1 MPLSEATA
9 HDRVLAAWLRP
20 PHYCRLRLVARLANP
35 AIGNADTSRLYVFVP
50 DLHLIADDRIHAF
63 SYTTNQWAVLY
74 NSLFRLAGVRAE
86 LAREGVSVQVTQ
98 MGDLFDLW
106 RDGHSAERN
115 SVQKIVGSWGNLLKL
130 LYRAPRDPNC
140 LRAQL
145 LVGNHDAQ
153 MAGTAGWAL
162 RRFLPVESPEAF
174 ALALHGDW
182 LDPTERLPDWLARTG
197 LTLAGRLPQ
206 AKDYPLGELRALLA
220 RNSEQANGFQ
230 DWIQHRAAPTLQPM
244 ATSAETVD
252 LPDEFNVLRKSAGQ
266 THPFLEDAVKLVTT
280 YRGQPNA
287 SRGFD
292 NLRLMVI
299 GHTHHPRISID
310 DTRDPPFTL
319 LDTGAWIEKYRDS
332 TGAVHPNS
340 QISVVCGN
348 DVRIYQFDRA

>member
-1 MPLSEATA
+1 MALSATQV
-9 HDRVLAAWLRP
+9 HDRLLAAWLRP
-20 PHYCRLRLVARLANP
+20 PHYCRLRLVARLAD
-35 AIGNADTSRLYVFVP
+35 AVIGNPDASRLYVFVP

-63 SYTTNQWAVLY
+63 SYTTNQWAVLF

-86 LAREGVSVQVTQ
+86 LAPEGVSVQVTQ

-162 RRFLPVESPEAF
+162 RRFLPVESSAAF

-182 LDPTERLPDWLARTG
+182 LDPTERLPDWLARAG
-197 LTLAGRLPQ
+197 LTLAGRLPK
-206 AKDYPLGELRALLA
+206 AKDYPLGELRTLLA

-230 DWIQHRAAPTLQPM
+230 DWIQHKSAPTLQPM
-244 ATSAETVD
+244 ASSPESD
-252 LPDEFNVLRKSAGQ
+252 NLPEEFNVLRKSQGR
-266 THPFLEDAVKLVTT
+266 THPFLEDAVRLVTT
-280 YRGQPNA
+280 YRGQPGA
-287 SRGFD
+287 SPGFD
-292 NLRLMVI
+292 RLRLMVI

-310 DTRDPPFTL
+310 DTRDPPFIL
-319 LDTGAWIEKYRDS
+319 LDTGAWIEKYKDS

-340 QISVVCGN
+340 QLAVVCGN